1 MLVFPNVFHVES
13 ALQSIVFKKASASK
27 QQQIASLCMII
38 ACLDDES
45 EGIRKK
51 GPDRD
56 CLRRRAERES
66 FACIVKKLLAGL
78 FPMS

>member
-1 MLVFPNVFHVES
+1 MLVSPNVFHVES

-27 QQQIASLCMII
+27 QQQIASLYMII

-56 CLRRRAERES
+56 
-66 FACIVKKLLAGL
+66 
-78 FPMS
+78 